1 MPILG
6 AHVGTSGGLHTCVG
20 RAQALGAQ
28 ALQIF
33 VGAPQNWAEARYP
46 QEQVD
51 RLRAELAATGLG
63 PLFIHA
69 PYLINLATTRPDL
82 RAKSI
87 AALRAQLQW
96 ADRIGAA
103 GVVVH
108 VGSGDDDPLTQAAT
122 AIAEVLDGLPGEA
135 MLLLENDAGAGRRIG
150 RTLSEIGELI
160 ARNGGHPRLG
170 VALDTCHLLA
180 SGYEVRTAEGL
191 EAMLR
196 EADHAFGLARV
207 RLVHAN
213 DSKTDLG
220 SNRDRHEN
228 IGKGFIGEAA
238 FARMLHHPA
247 FAAVPFVL
255 EVPGFAGEGP
265 DAENLAILRRLAEE

>member
-6 AHVGTSGGLHTCVG
+6 AHVGASGGLHTCVA

-28 ALQIF
+28 TMQIF
-33 VGAPQNWAEARYP
+33 VGAPQNWAEAKYP

-51 RLRAELAATGLG
+51 KLRAELATTGLG
-63 PLFIHA
+63 PLFVHA
-69 PYLINLATTRPDL
+69 PYLINLATTKPDL

-87 AALRAQLQW
+87 AALRSQLTW

-108 VGSGDDDPLTQAAT
+108 VGSGDEDPL
-122 AIAEVLDGLPGEA
+122 PGTA

-150 RTLSEIGELI
+150 SRLSDIGELI
-160 ARNGGHPRLG
+160 ARNGGSARIG
-170 VALDTCHLLA
+170 VTLDTCHLLG
-180 SGYEVRTAEGL
+180 SGYDIRTAEGL

-196 EADHAFGLARV
+196 EAQETFGLERI

-213 DSKTDLG
+213 DSKGDVG
-220 SNRDRHEN
+220 SNKDRHEN
-228 IGKGFIGEAA
+228 IGQGFIGEEA
-238 FARMLHHPA
+238 FARILHHPA

-255 EVPGFAGEGP
+255 EVPGFTGAGP
-265 DAENLAILRRLAEE
+265 DAENLAILQRLSS

>member
-6 AHVGTSGGLHTCVG
+6 AHVGASGGLHTCVG
-20 RAQALGAQ
+20 RAEALGAQ

-33 VGAPQNWAEARYP
+33 VGAPQNWAEAKYP

-51 RLRAELAATGLG
+51 KLRAELAATGLG
-63 PLFIHA
+63 PLFVHA
-69 PYLINLATTRPDL
+69 PYLINLASPRPDL

-87 AALRAQLQW
+87 AALRSQLVW
-96 ADRIGAA
+96 ADRIGAV

-108 VGSGDDDPLTQAAT
+108 VGSGDEDPLALAAS
-122 AIAEVLDGLPGEA
+122 AIAAVLDGLPGTA
-135 MLLLENDAGAGRRIG
+135 MLLLENDAGSGHRIG
-150 RTLSEIGELI
+150 RTLVEIGDLI
-160 ARNGGHPRLG
+160 ARNGGNPRLG
-170 VALDTCHLLA
+170 VTLDTCHLLA
-180 SGYEVRTAEGL
+180 SGYEIRTAAGL
-191 EAMLR
+191 EAMLQ
-196 EADHAFGLARV
+196 EAERAFGLERI

-228 IGKGFIGEAA
+228 IGRGFIGEEA
-238 FARMLHHPA
+238 FARILHHPV

-255 EVPGFAGEGP
+255 EVPGFAGDGP
-265 DAENLAILRRLAEE
+265 DAENLAILRRLAGQ